1 MPLTITATVGKPY
14 VPYLRK
20 HLKRALPLVPHSPA
34 DISIALVN
42 DKTMSALH
50 ERHLKIAGPT
60 DVLTYELEHDAA
72 GRCTAG
78 EVIVCVPEAKRQA
91 AERGTTISN
100 EILLYALHGTLHL
113 AGFDDRTERLF
124 RVMHAMEDDIL
135 TRIGVG
141 PVFKPA
147 VATKPGGRHRRTKA
161 RAH

>member
-1 MPLTITATVGKPY
+1 MPLTITASIGKPY
-14 VPYLRK
+14 VTYLRK
-20 HLKRALPLVPHSPA
+20 HLKRAIPLIPHAPA
-34 DISIALVN
+34 KVSIALVN
-42 DKTMSALH
+42 DKVMSALH
-50 ERHLKIAGPT
+50 ERDLKIAGPT
-60 DVLTYELEHDAA
+60 DVLTYELEHNTA

-91 AERGTTISN
+91 AERGTTIPN

-147 VATKPGGRHRRTKA
+147 VGSKPGGRPRGTKA